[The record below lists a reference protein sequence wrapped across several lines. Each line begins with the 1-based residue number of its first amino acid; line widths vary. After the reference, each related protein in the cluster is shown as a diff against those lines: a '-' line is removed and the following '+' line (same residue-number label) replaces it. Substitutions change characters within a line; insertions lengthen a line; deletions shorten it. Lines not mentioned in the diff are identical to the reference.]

1 MADEEPSAAQKLQ
14 IASYFIMSS
23 PAGEIDE
30 VVTDVKKLVND
41 EEVLSEAALAKVLK
55 DYNVENFISGADP
68 DGNPCIVSP
77 YGQVSDNEFLDPAT
91 GRVMR
96 FDHRR
101 RRFVEVVDKKQVLP
115 DNVNKFRVLV
125 EKELADYVAS
135 SYKQGKIVAAT
146 YGNENGTLNIVIS
159 GQNVNLGAYWT
170 GSWRSSYKVNVLQ
183 GGSSDLTGDIKLNV
197 HYFEDGNVQL
207 HAKYPSKASVQIGTE
222 AKTASAIAAAV
233 RKIETDFQSNLE
245 QMYINMHEVTFKAMR
260 RFYPINK
267 QPMNWNLSAH
277 KMAGELASGAQ

>member
-1 MADEEPSAAQKLQ
+1 MADDEPSAAQKLQ

-101 RRFVEVVDKKQVLP
+101 RRFVEVVDKEQVLP
-115 DNVNKFRVLV
+115 DNVNKFRVAV
-125 EKELADYVAS
+125 EKELADYCSS
-135 SYKQGKIVAAT
+135 SYKQGKIVVAT

-183 GGSSDLTGDIKLNV
+183 GGASDLTGDIKLNV

-207 HAKYPSKASVQIGTE
+207 HAKYPSKASVQIGNE
-222 AKTASAIAAAV
+222 GKTATAIVAAV